1 MNQLAYPRLVQT
13 SLSLPGGLTDSDAEH
28 HAVLAMISARD
39 GVNAERL
46 MRQHV
51 GASLQALLDTL
62 TFTGDDPPSAS
73 AQQEAR

>member
-1 MNQLAYPRLVQT
+1 
-13 SLSLPGGLTDSDAEH
+13 
-28 HAVLAMISARD
+28 MISARD
-39 GVNAERL
+39 GVDAERL

-51 GASLQALLDTL
+51 GASRQALLDTL